1 MPAMPLTKTPRW
13 IERRHTTEAEHLI
26 ALDNDADNFE
36 GAVYVMQT
44 NHEELSSKLD
54 RLNAR
59 MFGVLVSL
67 VTAALALAANVVFH
81 H

>member
-1 MPAMPLTKTPRW
+1 MSALITKTPRW
-13 IERRHTTEAEHLI
+13 IERRATTEAEHLI

-44 NHEELSSKLD
+44 NHQELADKLD

-67 VTAALALAANVVFH
+67 LTVAGGLVANVVIH